1 MRINVSLYW
10 ITFSSFLSVFYFGFP
25 LQKILAGTFSQTN
38 AGRVCLGQEWFK
50 FEHKLTR
57 FENRRKVIPSKLSK
71 EKRKRENFKK
81 RIVRS
86 ARLVTLNP
94 FIQIFA
100 GQVWR
105 KKLFGRYLMQF
116 LLTSFDNRDIF
127 KFSIWTTLA
136 GHHLGYEEYMRKN
149 FLVTITFPLLV
160 NVANVYFFFKVI
172 MPTRYLW
179 FNMPSKSSNN
189 FHFAGVGHIWEA
201 GFW

>member
-50 FEHKLTR
+50 FEHKLTG
-57 FENRRKVIPSKLSK
+57 FENRRKVIPSKFSK
-71 EKRKRENFKK
+71 DEVGKEENFKK

-100 GQVWR
+100 QQVW
-105 KKLFGRYLMQF
+105 KKIIWQIFDAIPFHLF
-116 LLTSFDNRDIF
+116 
-127 KFSIWTTLA
+127 
-136 GHHLGYEEYMRKN
+136 
-149 FLVTITFPLLV
+149 
-160 NVANVYFFFKVI
+160 
-172 MPTRYLW
+172 
-179 FNMPSKSSNN
+179 
-189 FHFAGVGHIWEA
+189 
-201 GFW
+201 

>member
-50 FEHKLTR
+50 FEHKLTG

-71 EKRKRENFKK
+71 DEVAKEENFKK

-100 GQVWR
+100 RQVW
-105 KKLFGRYLMQF
+105 KEFIWQ
-116 LLTSFDNRDIF
+116 IF
-127 KFSIWTTLA
+127 
-136 GHHLGYEEYMRKN
+136 
-149 FLVTITFPLLV
+149 
-160 NVANVYFFFKVI
+160 VAI
-172 MPTRYLW
+172 P
-179 FNMPSKSSNN
+179 
-189 FHFAGVGHIWEA
+189 FHPF
-201 GFW
+201 